1 MQGGLQYFALT
12 TFIRGTYMRV
22 VRSSRDTTSSTAP
35 ANAANNAAASTLL
48 YLYYSWLA
56 QSLCCVSGCAKR
68 WSSENLH
75 FS

>member
-48 YLYYSWLA
+48 YLYSIYYSWRM

-68 WSSENLH
+68 CMEL
-75 FS
+75 